1 VRRAGPHH
9 GPLSGLTF
17 AVKDVFEIA
26 GVAACF
32 GNPTWLRTHPPA
44 TRTADAVRAL
54 VQAGATLLGLT
65 LTDEMA
71 LSLTGENHHYGTPIN
86 PRCPDRV
93 PGGSSSGS
101 ASAVAGGLV
110 DFALGTD
117 TGGSVRVPASHTG
130 ILGIRPTW
138 GSVSAGGVLPLAPR
152 FDTVGWF
159 ARDAPTLARVGSVL
173 LVGGAENEAANDRG
187 PSKLLVPLGMET
199 LLDGAAVPSFRLACS
214 ALAAALDL
222 PLAHE
227 RLGEDLPE
235 PIEWAGTYLT
245 LQNAD
250 IAEVHREYLEQEKPV
265 FGSLIAD
272 RFASALRVTASEAA
286 AAETQR
292 ARIVGACDRAVD
304 RGAWLLVPS
313 APGAAPRRGSS
324 DAHINSFT
332 WRGLALAAA
341 ASLAGLPQVSL
352 PLATSEECPL
362 GLSLIGPPGSDA
374 ELLRAAALAL
384 TKVRPSH
391 P

>member
-1 VRRAGPHH
+1 MSAGTSATPRSDRLRAFCTHADVRRAGPHN

-32 GNPTWLRTHPPA
+32 GNPTWLRTHAPA

-65 LTDEMA
+65 ITDEMA
-71 LSLTGENHHYGTPIN
+71 LSLTGENNHYGTPIN

-130 ILGIRPTW
+130 VLGIRPTW
-138 GSVSAGGVLPLAPR
+138 GSVSAGGVLALAPR

-159 ARDAPTLARVGSVL
+159 ARDARTLARVGSVL
-173 LVGGAENEAANDRG
+173 LVGGTANEVANDRG
-187 PSKLLVPLGMET
+187 PSKLLVPLGAET

-227 RLGEDLPE
+227 RLGDDLPA

-245 LQNAD
+245 LQNAA
-250 IAEVHREYLEQEKPV
+250 IAGMHREYLEQEQPV
-265 FGSLIAD
+265 FGSLIAG
-272 RFASALRVTASEAA
+272 RFASALQVTAAEAT
-286 AAETQR
+286 AAESQR
-292 ARIVGACDRAVD
+292 AR
-304 RGAWLLVPS
+304 
-313 APGAAPRRGSS
+313 
-324 DAHINSFT
+324 
-332 WRGLALAAA
+332 
-341 ASLAGLPQVSL
+341 
-352 PLATSEECPL
+352 
-362 GLSLIGPPGSDA
+362 
-374 ELLRAAALAL
+374 
-384 TKVRPSH
+384 
-391 P
+391 